1 MFQPFR
7 KVVIAGAGVMGAQI
21 AALFLNIGAE
31 VSLLDMRGDDSNP
44 NGPAQKGW
52 TKALKLNPPIL
63 THKTAAD
70 KIRLGNTTDNL
81 DWLRDA
87 DLFIEAIPEVLEW
100 KQALFRQAEPYIT
113 PGTVI
118 GSNTS
123 GKKTVD
129 MLEGRAQWFRENFLV
144 IHFFNPP
151 RYMKLLEL
159 VPAVDTNPAVV
170 DRVAWFAETY
180 WDKGIVRAKDTPDFI
195 GNRIG
200 VFNLMQCIRAYTD
213 GEFTIEEIDA
223 MRGPVVG
230 CQKSGIF
237 RTADVVGLPVV
248 KANVENMYAH
258 LPEDECRE
266 LFELPP
272 VIQTLIDRGQIG
284 AAVRAGFYKKV
295 RGEIQSLDL
304 ASMQYQPARKMHL
317 PGLDKI
323 AKLKTLQERLVALYE
338 LDGRVGDF
346 FRRITLQL
354 LAYCANRIPEIAD
367 QPQQI
372 DNAMRWGYGWELG
385 PFQIWEVL
393 GFERVCSD
401 IQKAG
406 HILAPWVAEMRESE
420 NPTFFS
426 NISTTEDATS
436 QTQGG
441 TETQTQVATEPNLL
455 THPLRW
461 CSKAFGHRSA
471 HKHTSPV
478 VHDTSLN
485 LAAITEEPGRV
496 VQSWTGGTL
505 YDIGDQV
512 ALFSF
517 NSKANAIGVKVVDAV
532 LSAIAFIEDSEWKG
546 MVVANKGSNFSVG
559 ANLFQVLMALSNPI
573 TAGKDLPE
581 FLGKFQQ
588 MTTRLA
594 TSAKPIVPFVQG
606 LALGGGAEF
615 MARCP
620 MQVLHQDAMG
630 GLVEVGVGVIPAG
643 TGATLMAQVAAE
655 RACNTTPNEVLP
667 FLIQVHQQMATAEV
681 ATGAKR
687 LIEMGLAKPSAR
699 IVANKD
705 DGILA
710 AKHLVLG
717 LSVGYIPPVSLG
729 QVYCLGEDART
740 ALKHRAYVMHQQ
752 GLASEHDVVLA
763 NCLASILTGGE
774 DHKVASYVS
783 AESLLDLERDYFLS
797 LLKTEQTKARIAH
810 MLKTNKPLRN

>member
-21 AALFLNIGAE
+21 AANFLNIGAE
-31 VSLLDMRGDDSNP
+31 VSLLDIRGDDSNP

-52 TKALKLNPPIL
+52 AKALKLSPPIL
-63 THKTAAD
+63 THKSAAD
-70 KIRLGNTTDNL
+70 RIRLGNTTDNL
-81 DWLRDA
+81 DWLSEA
-87 DLFIEAIPEVLEW
+87 DLFLEAIPEVLEW
-100 KQALFRQAEPYIT
+100 KQALFEQAEPHLR

-123 GKKTVD
+123 GKRTID
-129 MLEGRAQWFRENFLV
+129 MLKGRSKWFRENFLV

-159 VPAVDTNPAVV
+159 VPGPETKPAVLE
-170 DRVAWFAETY
+170 RVAWFAETY
-180 WDKGIVRAKDTPDFI
+180 WGKGIVRAKDTPDFI

-223 MRGPVVG
+223 MRGTVIG
-230 CQKSGIF
+230 CQKSAIF

-258 LPEDECRE
+258 LPEDECRA
-266 LFELPP
+266 LFELPA
-272 VIQTLIDRGQIG
+272 VIQALIDRGDIG
-284 AAVRAGFYKKV
+284 ATAKAGFYKKV

-304 ASMQYQPARKMHL
+304 ASMQYQTPRQTNL
-317 PGLDKI
+317 PGLQNI
-323 AKLKTLQERLVALYE
+323 AKLANLKERLVALYE
-338 LDGRVGDF
+338 LEGRVGDF

-367 QPQQI
+367 KPEQI

-393 GFERVCSD
+393 GFERICND
-401 IQKAG
+401 IQNAG
-406 HILAPWVAEMRESE
+406 HTLAPWVAEMREND
-420 NPTFFS
+420 NPSFFS
-426 NISTTEDATS
+426 SVTTQLEHAGDPQPQPNAQS
-436 QTQGG
+436 
-441 TETQTQVATEPNLL
+441 NLL
-455 THPLRW
+455 TLPLRW
-461 CSKAFGHRSA
+461 CSNAFAQRSA
-471 HKHTSPV
+471 TSNSRPV
-478 VHDTSLN
+478 VSNSSLT
-485 LAAITEEPGRV
+485 LETITNEPGRV
-496 VQSWTGGTL
+496 VRSWTGGTL

-512 ALFSF
+512 TLFSF

-532 LSAIAFIEDSEWKG
+532 LSAIEFIEDSEWKG
-546 MVVANKGSNFSVG
+546 MVVANKGPNFSVG
-559 ANLFQVLMALSNPI
+559 ANLVQVLMALSNPI
-573 TAGKDLPE
+573 TAGRDLPE

-630 GLVEVGVGVIPAG
+630 GLVEVGVGLIPAG

-655 RACNTTPNEVLP
+655 RASGTTPNEVLP
-667 FLIQVHQQMATAEV
+667 YLIRVHEQMATAET
-681 ATGAKR
+681 ATGAKG
-687 LIEMGLAKPSAR
+687 LIQMGLAKPNAH
-699 IVANKD
+699 IVPNVD
-705 DGILA
+705 DGIQA
-710 AKHLVLG
+710 AKYLVLG
-717 LSVGYIPPVSLG
+717 LSVGYMPPVSLG
-729 QVYCLGEDART
+729 QVYCLGEDARI
-740 ALKHRAYVMHQQ
+740 ALQHRAYVMHEQ
-752 GLASEHDVVLA
+752 GLASEHDVLLA
-763 NCLASILTGGE
+763 NSLAEILTGGE
-774 DHKVASYVS
+774 DHKVAGYVS
-783 AESLLDLERDYFLS
+783 ADSLLESERRCFLDLLNTE
-797 LLKTEQTKARIAH
+797 KTRARIAH